1 MSSSN
6 GKFRY
11 GFVVAAAVFA
21 ASSAVFAQADPT
33 APPAKPAPKVVIST
47 TPPPRPPAVFGAG
60 SSERSIA
67 VDPAVNLSLCVTQGT
82 VTVNGWNRNELRV
95 YVQGDNKFGFKVAQK
110 SVKTGE
116 PVWVMVMGTDARPKY
131 AGPSE
136 CIGGEIEI
144 DLPTGATVNLKGQET
159 TTTIDGIRR
168 ASVKTIGGDIS
179 VRNVNNGVTASAGQ
193 GDITVEGS
201 TGAMSLDSTTGN
213 IVAFETGP
221 GEIGDTFKAKT
232 SGGTISLQ
240 KVEHRQIEANSIS
253 GSVVFNG
260 ELLGGGSYTFGTS
273 NGSIRLTLPKETSC
287 VVQASYGFGAFNSEL
302 PIKIETENV
311 SEGPIK
317 SMVGRLGSGDASL
330 KLTTINGSI
339 AIKKQ

>member
-1 MSSSN
+1 MSSSI
-6 GKFRY
+6 GKLEY
-11 GFVVAAAVFA
+11 GFVIAAAILA
-21 ASSAVFAQADPT
+21 ASSAVFAQVEPK
-33 APPAKPAPKVVIST
+33 APPAKPAPKVVVSAT
-47 TPPPRPPAVFGAG
+47 EPPRPPDVFGMG
-60 SSERSIA
+60 SSERSLA

-82 VTVNGWNRNELRV
+82 VKVNGWNRNELRV

-131 AGPSE
+131 GPTE

-159 TTTIDGIRR
+159 TTTIEGIRR

-179 VRNVNNGVTASAGQ
+179 VRNVTGGVPASAGQ
-193 GDITVEGS
+193 GSITVEGS

-232 SGGTISLQ
+232 NGGTISLQ

-260 ELLGGGSYTFGTS
+260 ELLGGGSYSFGTS
-273 NGSIRLTLPKETSC
+273 NGSIRLTLPKETSV
-287 VVQASYGFGAFNSEL
+287 VVQASYGFGSFNSEL
-302 PIKIETENV
+302 PIKIETENI

-317 SMVGRLGSGDASL
+317 SVVGRLGTGDATL
-330 KLTTINGSI
+330 KLTTMNGSI
-339 AIKKQ
+339 AIKK